1 MKHFISHF
9 QRSRVKQCGSEVSN
23 NAGKGRFYMIILG
36 AGGEGGS
43 IVSTQIWQEHQYPYI
58 IKSSLEFLGCVDKI
72 WNARAP
78 APP

>member
-1 MKHFISHF
+1 
-9 QRSRVKQCGSEVSN
+9 
-23 NAGKGRFYMIILG
+23 MIILG